1 MGIASFRG
9 RFSRRSRVSDRA
21 IGSATFVSPSA
32 SGEAVPV
39 TEPKTLEVAKIG
51 EDVLSDTRLEEVER
65 ARSEANVADA
75 RTAAARR

>member
-1 MGIASFRG
+1 M
-9 RFSRRSRVSDRA
+9 
-21 IGSATFVSPSA
+21 
-32 SGEAVPV
+32 
-39 TEPKTLEVAKIG
+39 TEPITLEVAKIG